1 MQGAHRRCGE
11 PAVRPG
17 RPVALDVLVPTCGRP
32 VALAATLAALL
43 GQTRRD
49 FRLIVSDQSD
59 DPPSVAALEV
69 LAVCRVLEVLGVQV
83 ELLRHRPRR
92 GLAEHRSFLLGRAT
106 AAAVLFL
113 DDDVLCEPDLFDR
126 LLVALD
132 AAQCGFVGSFVESPS
147 AVTSDAAC
155 DVPDPSLR
163 IEPWDGPV
171 VPEVV
176 VPGTRAWERRHL
188 HFAAHLRKVGARQGL
203 DGRGDLLYKVAWVGG
218 CVLFDTAKLRSAGGF
233 DFWPAL
239 PPVHVGEDVVAQQRV
254 AARFGGAGLYPSGAW
269 HQEVRTTMPDRG
281 VDAPLVLPVP
291 DADGGIPAGT
301 RTIEG

>member
-1 MQGAHRRCGE
+1 VRGGGAE
-11 PAVRPG
+11 VS
-17 RPVALDVLVPTCGRP
+17 RPVAVDVLVPTCGRP
-32 VALAATLAALL
+32 AALAATLATLL

-59 DPPSVAALEV
+59 DPPAVAAPEV
-69 LAVCRVLEVLGVQV
+69 LAVCRVLEVLGVPV

-92 GLAEHRSFLLGRAT
+92 GLAEQRSFLLERAT
-106 AAAVLFL
+106 APAVLFL
-113 DDDVLCEPDLFDR
+113 DDDVLCEPDLLDR
-126 LLVALD
+126 LLRALD
-132 AAQCGFVGSFVESPS
+132 AARCGFVGSFVEAPS
-147 AVTSDAAC
+147 AVTSEAVC

-163 IEPWDGPV
+163 IDLWTGPV
-171 VPEVV
+171 EPEEV
-176 VPGTRAWERRHL
+176 VPGSSAWERRHL
-188 HFAAHLRKVGARQGL
+188 HFAAHLRKVGARDGL

-269 HQEVRTTMPDRG
+269 HQEVRTTMPHRG
-281 VDAPLVLPVP
+281 VDAPLVLPLP
-291 DADGGIPAGT
+291 GRDGVIPAST
-301 RTIEG
+301 RTLRG